1 MPTILD
7 KIVKD
12 ATVYFLVIF
21 GSQLL
26 VECFIL
32 FAPVSRCVGLDRIP
46 CFFFPCIMEWGTN
59 LLTSFSGNP
68 RYHQSTYHLLP
79 AK

>member
-1 MPTILD
+1 MPTILN
-7 KIVKD
+7 KIVED

-32 FAPVSRCVGLDRIP
+32 FAPVSCCVGLDRIP
-46 CFFFPCIMEWGTN
+46 GFFS
-59 LLTSFSGNP
+59 SFFRVSWSGGQI
-68 RYHQSTYHLLP
+68 Y
-79 AK
+79 